1 MQKSSS
7 RTVQYL
13 PSLLD
18 RVTDDDYLSKMLA
31 TSKKKVDELEKKL
44 QKEEGEISEEK
55 KKSWISELK
64 AQRSQF
70 SYLQQSIGTLSKI
83 TDCVKRDLTWLF
95 NAQNMCMDDILEEHF
110 PSVESSVLNY
120 GMPDLTGKT
129 ASSINIFQLEK
140 TLKQMIIRFEPRI
153 IPKTLRVKLH
163 EDTSTMNHNAL
174 VFEILGDIWMDPV
187 PIHMHL
193 MTQLDLENGN
203 VEVDDV

>member
-18 RVTDDDYLSKMLA
+18 RVTDDDYLSRTLEI
-31 TSKKKVDELEKKL
+31 SKKKVNELEKKL
-44 QKEEGEISEEK
+44 QQEGRKVSEEK
-55 KKSWISELK
+55 KRDWIKKLK
-64 AQRSQF
+64 TQRGQL
-70 SYLQQSIGTLSKI
+70 SYLQQSTGTLSKI

-95 NAQNMCMDDILEEHF
+95 NAQNMCIDEELEENF
-110 PSVESSVLNY
+110 PNIESSVLNY

-129 ASSINIFQLEK
+129 ASSINIFHLER
-140 TLKQMIIRFEPRI
+140 TLKLMISRFEPRI
-153 IPKTLRVKLH
+153 IPKTLNVKLH
-163 EDTSTMNHNAL
+163 EDASSMNHNAL
-174 VFEILGDIWMDPV
+174 VFEIHGDIWMDPV

-203 VEVDDV
+203 VEVNDV